1 MPRAIPRTKLDGGAL
16 RETRVCLCYLFEV
29 KVKLTERI
37 VRYKQ
42 GQGNSD
48 GGLTLNQMFEFGK
61 VRKKNGKI
69 SRVQIRGATLRG
81 KLK

>member
-1 MPRAIPRTKLDGGAL
+1 MEER
-16 RETRVCLCYLFEV
+16 RERRVFVCVIWAMFEV

>member
-1 MPRAIPRTKLDGGAL
+1 MF
-16 RETRVCLCYLFEV
+16 VCVIWAMFEV

-61 VRKKNGKI
+61 VKKKME
-69 SRVQIRGATLRG
+69 
-81 KLK
+81 KLAECKLEAQR